1 MVESVGKR
9 PVEGHIWRMQR
20 SYFLVLILALAACE
34 QATTDPSIRAEYA
47 AALAGKPNTLPAL
60 LGEALLVAQR
70 QQGNEAVAALLT
82 DWEKRQAEVRATHTA
97 GDRSAVQLKLQAL
110 HAEEIRIV
118 LKVFGPDIVPRVI
131 QESQRNLANTSARLH
146 ESARDGAAHV
156 QAQVSTEEI
165 QEMLERANSLGTQ
178 DPERALALVTQA
190 TEQLAAIDELLT
202 NLRSVRSIE
211 TLFPEAAQKLSPA
224 ALARHTQLQR
234 AAALALGKDTRAEA
248 SLKLEAV
255 RAEEVRIVLATF
267 GNEIAAQILDEA
279 DAAIRDTRLKLNLM
293 KDNGRDVLRLQR
305 MLKSATDFY
314 NHARTAEQVA
324 DYATAL
330 DHGSHAA
337 GLLNSLQDLMTR

>member
-1 MVESVGKR
+1 
-9 PVEGHIWRMQR
+9 MQR

-47 AALAGKPNTLPAL
+47 AAVAGKPNTLPAL

-82 DWEKRQAEVRATHTA
+82 DWENRQAEVRATHTA

-131 QESQRNLANTSARLH
+131 QESQRNLVNTSARLQ
-146 ESARDGAAHV
+146 ESARDGVAR
-156 QAQVSTEEI
+156 AQVSTEEI
-165 QEMLERANSLGTQ
+165 QEMLERANGLSTQ
-178 DPERALALVTQA
+178 DPEGALALVTQA
-190 TEQLAAIDELLT
+190 TEQLAEIDELLT

-224 ALARHTQLQR
+224 ALARHSQLQR
-234 AAALALGKDTRAEA
+234 TAALALGKDTRAEA

-255 RAEEVRIVLATF
+255 RAEEIRIVLATF

-337 GLLNSLQDLMTR
+337 GLLNSLQDLMNR

>member
-1 MVESVGKR
+1 
-9 PVEGHIWRMQR
+9 MQR

-47 AALAGKPNTLPAL
+47 AAVAGRPNTLPAL

-82 DWEKRQAEVRATHTA
+82 DWENRQAEVRATHTA

-131 QESQRNLANTSARLH
+131 QESQRNLVNTSARLQ
-146 ESARDGAAHV
+146 ESARDGVAR
-156 QAQVSTEEI
+156 AQVSTEEI
-165 QEMLERANSLGTQ
+165 QEMLERANGLSTQ

-202 NLRSVRSIE
+202 SLRSVRSIE

-224 ALARHTQLQR
+224 ALARHSQLQR
-234 AAALALGKDTRAEA
+234 TAALALGKDTRAEA

-255 RAEEVRIVLATF
+255 RAEEIRIVLATF

-337 GLLNSLQDLMTR
+337 GLLNSLQDLMNR

>member
-1 MVESVGKR
+1 
-9 PVEGHIWRMQR
+9 MQR

-47 AALAGKPNTLPAL
+47 AAVAGKPNTLPAL

-82 DWEKRQAEVRATHTA
+82 DWENRQAEVRATHTA

-131 QESQRNLANTSARLH
+131 QESQRNLVNTSARLQ
-146 ESARDGAAHV
+146 ESARDGVAR
-156 QAQVSTEEI
+156 AQVSTEEI
-165 QEMLERANSLGTQ
+165 QEMLERANGLSTQ

-190 TEQLAAIDELLT
+190 TEQLAEIDELLT

-224 ALARHTQLQR
+224 ALARHSQLQR
-234 AAALALGKDTRAEA
+234 TAALALGKDTRAEA

-255 RAEEVRIVLATF
+255 RAEEIRIVLATF

-337 GLLNSLQDLMTR
+337 GLLNSLQDLMNR